1 MKKLQRLIIGL
12 ITGLILVGC
21 SGKVV
26 RTLAPDTV
34 DEKRINLEASK
45 SYQQVIAES
54 KLSKDKRLVEMV
66 KRVGMRIAKASGEPF
81 DWEIELIESPELNAW
96 CMPGGKMA
104 VYTGILPVLKTEGAL
119 AAVIGHEVAHATRRH
134 GMNGYAQAIENQ
146 LATAAVAGIAVLAAE
161 FYCESQECKALA
173 TIGGAAG
180 AMGLAFF
187 ERKFSRDD
195 ETDADR
201 IGQIYMAKAGY
212 DPAEAIEVWERMAQA
227 TGGDGGPEF
236 MSTHPSNKN
245 RKQRLSQWLSETKP
259 LYEKAPQKYGI
270 GETIF

>member
-1 MKKLQRLIIGL
+1 MLKRLVIGL

-34 DEKRINLEASK
+34 DEKRINLEANK
-45 SYQQVIAES
+45 SYQQVIAGSE
-54 KLSKDKRLVEMV
+54 LSKDNRLVEMV

-173 TIGGAAG
+173 TVGGAAG

-201 IGQIYMAKAGY
+201 VGQIYMAKAGY
-212 DPAEAIEVWERMAQA
+212 DPVAAIAVWERMAQA
-227 TGGDGGPEF
+227 TGGGDSPEF

-245 RKQRLSQWLSETKP
+245 RKQRLSQWLSETKS

>member
-12 ITGLILVGC
+12 MTGLMLVGC

-104 VYTGILPVLKTEGAL
+104 VYTGILPVPKT
-119 AAVIGHEVAHATRRH
+119 
-134 GMNGYAQAIENQ
+134 
-146 LATAAVAGIAVLAAE
+146 
-161 FYCESQECKALA
+161 
-173 TIGGAAG
+173 
-180 AMGLAFF
+180 
-187 ERKFSRDD
+187 
-195 ETDADR
+195 
-201 IGQIYMAKAGY
+201 
-212 DPAEAIEVWERMAQA
+212 
-227 TGGDGGPEF
+227 
-236 MSTHPSNKN
+236 
-245 RKQRLSQWLSETKP
+245 
-259 LYEKAPQKYGI
+259 
-270 GETIF
+270 